1 MTTDRSKRAVRATA
15 VVGTLLAGVGAAV
28 AIGADP
34 FPASQRPKD
43 ADIAALEA
51 REKALATEAKRVN
64 AMNAERWASY
74 RSKLA
79 ERTKQISIVEAA
91 NARTRAANA
100 AAQASA
106 STSASSGGYSSGY
119 SGGSSSGYSAPAPAA
134 TYVPA
139 APVASS
145 GSS

>member
-1 MTTDRSKRAVRATA
+1 MHDVGQVESRANAIRH
-15 VVGTLLAGVGAAV
+15 LLAKNHKKEDWRIIVPV
-28 AIGADP
+28 ELLR
-34 FPASQRPKD
+34 Q
-43 ADIAALEA
+43 
-51 REKALATEAKRVN
+51 
-64 AMNAERWASY
+64 
-74 RSKLA
+74 A

-100 AAQASA
+100 AAQSSA